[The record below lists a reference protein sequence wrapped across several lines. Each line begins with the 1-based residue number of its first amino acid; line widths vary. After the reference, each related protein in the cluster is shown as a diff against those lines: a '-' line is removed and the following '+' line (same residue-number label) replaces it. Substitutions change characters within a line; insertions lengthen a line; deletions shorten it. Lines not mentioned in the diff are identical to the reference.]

1 MIIQRYQELKVWQQ
15 AIELTIETYD
25 ASDRIPSVERF
36 GLTSQLARAAVSIP
50 SNIAEGQG
58 RSRAEFRRFLSISR
72 GSLQEL
78 ETLLVIAERR
88 GHVDTE
94 TLTLLRARTRAVG
107 RLLNGLIRALS
118 KD

>member
-1 MIIQRYQELKVWQQ
+1 MAIQRYQELKVWQE

-25 ASDRIPSVERF
+25 ACDRIPSVERF
-36 GLTSQLARAAVSIP
+36 GLTSQLTRAAISIP

-58 RSRAEFRRFLSISR
+58 RSRAEFRRFLTISR

-78 ETLLVIAERR
+78 ETLLVLAERR
-88 GHVDTE
+88 RYVDTE
-94 TLTLLRARTRAVG
+94 KLALLRARARAVG
-107 RLLNGLIRALS
+107 RLLNGFIRALS